1 MRVIVPGS
9 EESRD
14 KIILATNSQT
24 NIPKSSLRATDAIHR
39 QIELYLKQ
47 RNIFYDRRKN
57 YYKNQGKSPD
67 TIISIQFLAQTLMST
82 ILQKPNYARAR
93 PSTLIDNDHEYKYIF
108 NEDFDLNCYYIS
120 SYIGKYVEK
129 TLKKLCPYEKSVI
142 NDIIFYV
149 IYVITVREVNS
160 LKITQKDICNID
172 IHSINNNKILNAANF
187 VFKEYQCFGGNG
199 KVAKGANLIS
209 ELNTLL
215 SHELKETI

>member
-1 MRVIVPGS
+1 
-9 EESRD
+9 
-14 KIILATNSQT
+14 
-24 NIPKSSLRATDAIHR
+24 
-39 QIELYLKQ
+39 
-47 RNIFYDRRKN
+47 
-57 YYKNQGKSPD
+57 
-67 TIISIQFLAQTLMST
+67 MS
-82 ILQKPNYARAR
+82 K
-93 PSTLIDNDHEYKYIF
+93 
-108 NEDFDLNCYYIS
+108 
-120 SYIGKYVEK
+120 K

-187 VFKEYQCFGGNG
+187 VFKEYQRLGGNG

>member
-1 MRVIVPGS
+1 MDREVNAMGYGICIFSADTVQDFLKREKIRKRKLLS
-9 EESRD
+9 LLQKD
-14 KIILATNSQT
+14 K
-24 NIPKSSLRATDAIHR
+24 
-39 QIELYLKQ
+39 ELYL
-47 RNIFYDRRKN
+47 
-57 YYKNQGKSPD
+57 
-67 TIISIQFLAQTLMST
+67 ST
-82 ILQKPNYARAR
+82 QKEGILIALVGINAYNYAIRLEGR
-93 PSTLIDNDHEYKYIF
+93 DEP
-108 NEDFDLNCYYIS
+108 FDDRWVQ
-120 SYIGKYVEK
+120 KK

-187 VFKEYQCFGGNG
+187 VFKEYQRLGGNG